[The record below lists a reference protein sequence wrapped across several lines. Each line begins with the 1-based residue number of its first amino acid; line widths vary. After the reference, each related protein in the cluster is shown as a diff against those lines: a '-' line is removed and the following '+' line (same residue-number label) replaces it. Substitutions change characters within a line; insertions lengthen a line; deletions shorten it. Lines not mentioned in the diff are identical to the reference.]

1 MVKFGYTICY
11 VPNVDETLKFFEKA
25 FGLERRFLTE
35 ENDYGELETGTTV
48 LAFASEELGRSN
60 LGDEFVKCS
69 ESEKP
74 LGVEVV
80 LVSEDV
86 ESVYRNAIENGA
98 SELKAP
104 EEKPWGQIV
113 SYARS
118 PSGILLEICSPIG
131 N

>member
-11 VPNVDETLKFFEKA
+11 VPNVDETLQFFEKA
-25 FGLERRFLTE
+25 FGMTRRFLTE
-35 ENDYGELETGTTV
+35 ENDYGELDTGTTV
-48 LAFASEELGRSN
+48 FAFASEELGQSN
-60 LGDEFVKCS
+60 LNEGYVKSS
-69 ESEKP
+69 ESKQP

-86 ESVYRNAIENGA
+86 ENAYKNAIENGA
-98 SELKAP
+98 TDLKEP

-113 SYARS
+113 SYVRS

>member
-1 MVKFGYTICY
+1 MIKFGYTICY
-11 VPNVDETLKFFEKA
+11 VPNVAETLKYFEKA
-25 FGLERRFLTE
+25 FGMERRFLTE
-35 ENDYGELETGTTV
+35 ENDYGELNTGTTI
-48 LAFASEELGRSN
+48 LAFASHELGQSN
-60 LGDEFVKCS
+60 LADGFVKCS
-69 ESEKP
+69 ESGKP

-86 ESVYRNAIENGA
+86 ESAYRNAIENGA

-104 EEKPWGQIV
+104 EKKPWGQIV
-113 SYARS
+113 SYVRC